1 MAYLWPGV
9 DRVPSSVSNS
19 HAEGKQL
26 SGNGG
31 RGAVPPQPFGG
42 GGGNGGR
49 GDGDPSQHPA
59 ERLRRYRM
67 GLLFTLASISMFFI
81 GFTTLF
87 IALRHSGKFDPF
99 SGTFVGDW
107 ISIQLPMRILLLNT
121 AVLLLS
127 SLTIELARRA
137 AAIECLLVPATQIP
151 GIAPHR
157 ERSRLWLTLTI
168 ILGICFLAGQTFA
181 WRFIYLSVTFRRN
194 PISGSFIYMITGAH
208 ALHLVAGLLVLTY
221 AVIGSRLRKYVDS
234 RRIVTEVSGWYWHFM
249 GAMWLYV
256 LTVVIVLH

>member
-1 MAYLWPGV
+1 MPF
-9 DRVPSSVSNS
+9 SVSNRHS
-19 HAEGKQL
+19 EGKQL
-26 SGNGG
+26 SGGGG
-31 RGAVPPQPFGG
+31 RGAVPPQPFGGG

-67 GLLFTLASISMFFI
+67 GLFFTLGSIFMFFV

-87 IALRHSGKFDPF
+87 IARRHSGKFDPF

-107 ISIQLPMRILLLNT
+107 ISIQLPIGILLFNT
-121 AVLLLS
+121 VVLLIS

-137 AAIECLLVPATQIP
+137 AALECLLVPATRIP

-157 ERSRLWLTLTI
+157 ERSRLWLTLTM
-168 ILGICFLAGQTFA
+168 ILGACFLIGQTYA
-181 WRFIYLSVTFRRN
+181 WRFIHFSAAFRKN

-208 ALHLVAGLLVLTY
+208 ALHLFAGLLVLAY
-221 AVIGSRLRKYVDS
+221 AVLGHRPRRHVESRS
-234 RRIVTEVSGWYWHFM
+234 IVTEVSGWYWHFM

-256 LTVVIVLH
+256 LTVVVILH